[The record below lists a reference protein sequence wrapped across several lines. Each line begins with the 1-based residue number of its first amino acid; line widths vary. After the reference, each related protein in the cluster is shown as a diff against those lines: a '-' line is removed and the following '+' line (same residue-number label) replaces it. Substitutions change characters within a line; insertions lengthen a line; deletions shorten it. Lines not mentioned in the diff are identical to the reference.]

1 LDIFVSSILKYNIAI
16 GTKRKSQRTAKYIYL
31 IINSAAL
38 CAYSAVLCV
47 KIGFFNTS
55 HGYQM
60 GFKVPMSHL
69 KKGDLGVL
77 KPETKKI
84 NTFVTNLELK

>member
-1 LDIFVSSILKYNIAI
+1 
-16 GTKRKSQRTAKYIYL
+16 
-31 IINSAAL
+31 
-38 CAYSAVLCV
+38 
-47 KIGFFNTS
+47 
-55 HGYQM
+55 M